1 MAQKTPIAAPVNIS
15 PEAQA
20 SLDRLLSS
28 ELISRAPRLRVV
40 LKFLIDALIDGTA
53 DTLNEQT
60 IGQAVFGRPQGY
72 NPGEDNIVRVTIR
85 HLRARIEEFYHSEGH
100 DEEYVFSIPKGKYIP
115 ALLFR
120 QPEKPSGIP
129 VLEQPAVAERS
140 EQPPSVSAFAVV
152 ASSRGF
158 VAALP
163 WILMFLLAAAICLQ
177 VFRAHA
183 PAVGSSAQ
191 QQHGLLSLLL
201 TNDKQTTLV
210 VTDANLQAY
219 RMIFRKTVSLSA
231 YIDGSYEQPVS
242 STHRGSVADGAW
254 QYVASSPHSDLTSSV
269 IATEMEAAAA
279 PLTIRI
285 KYPRDL
291 SIRDFQHDNYIL
303 LGEPWIDPW
312 GQLYED
318 RLNFR
323 VLPLKD
329 DPARAEIHNTN
340 RLPSEPADF
349 IPHQQDNLSVNYVR
363 VALLRNFSNDGYI
376 VLLGA
381 TSEEALEAGGRFLI
395 NQEQLQDLT
404 RHFNVASPAQ
414 LPSLEIVLEVECLRS
429 LPEHLRI
436 LAERKIGPQ

>member
-1 MAQKTPIAAPVNIS
+1 MLQETLTASPVNIS
-15 PEAQA
+15 PEARA

-28 ELISRAPRLRVV
+28 ESISRAPRLRAV
-40 LKFLIDALIDGTA
+40 LKFLIDALIDGRA
-53 DTLNEQT
+53 DTINEQT

-72 NPGEDNIVRVTIR
+72 NPGEDNIVRVTMR
-85 HLRARIEEFYHSEGH
+85 HLRARIEEFYHSEGR
-100 DEEYVFSIPKGKYIP
+100 DEKYLLSIPKGKYIP

-120 QPEKPSGIP
+120 QPEKPSGFP
-129 VLEQPAVAERS
+129 ALKQPAAAERS
-140 EQPPSVSAFAVV
+140 EQPLTPSTPTAAAWSRTLVV
-152 ASSRGF
+152 
-158 VAALP
+158 ALP
-163 WILMFLLAAAICLQ
+163 WILMFLLVAAMCVQA
-177 VFRAHA
+177 FRAHA
-183 PAVGSSAQ
+183 PAAGNSAQ

-201 TNDKQTTLV
+201 TNGKQTTLV

-219 RMIFRKTVSLSA
+219 RMIFRKTVSLAA
-231 YIDGSYEQPVS
+231 YIDGSYEQPAS
-242 STHRGSVADGAW
+242 GAHRGSVADGAW
-254 QYVASSPHSDLTSSV
+254 QYVSSSPHSDLTSSV
-269 IATEMEAAAA
+269 IATEMEAAVA

-312 GQLYED
+312 GQLYEN

-381 TSEEALEAGGRFLI
+381 TSEEALEAGGGFLI
-395 NQEQLQDLT
+395 NQQQMQDLT
-404 RHFNVASPAQ
+404 RHFNVTSPAQ
-414 LPSLEIVLEVECLRS
+414 LPPLEVVLEVECLRS

-436 LAERKIGPQ
+436 LAERNIRPQ